1 MKRINIYFAISL
13 WLSLAVTAQNPTD
26 SLWHLLPYSKKGNAG
41 IGYQEAVKMM
51 KGKIPQPI
59 IVAIADAGVDIYH
72 PDLIN
77 NLWKNP
83 LEIEDNGIDDD
94 ENGYID
100 DLYGWNFIGETTYD
114 NMELTR
120 QYARLNRI
128 YELKPEAQVKNPD
141 EYTIYLKMK
150 EKFLKQKREA
160 KLYFDFF
167 QGINEGVESIEK
179 QYGGN
184 IDKTTIENHKSKGKS
199 EEIAK
204 RMIIRYAKMT
214 KSFDLETMKKD
225 LEEGYKQYDYM
236 HNYAYNISF
245 DPRSEF
251 VGDEYYNLTERVYG
265 NNQVYYGED
274 FSSHGTHVAGIVAA
288 DGSNDF
294 GAKGICSSCKIMS
307 IRNVPEGD
315 ERDKDVANGIRY
327 AVDNGAKIVNM
338 SFGKGYSDFPL
349 AVKEAIQ
356 YAASKDVLLVH
367 AAGNDGKNND
377 KSDNFPHDFKDAYP
391 NWIEVGA
398 SNWKSVSKALAP
410 FSNYG
415 KSEVDLF
422 SPGVDIYSTTPEN
435 QYEAYDGTSMASPVV
450 SGVAAFVWSYYPSL
464 SASQLKDIILQSSV
478 PIKGRVKIPGSKRKT
493 RALKLSKT
501 GGLVN
506 LPNALR
512 LAKKTIAQP

>member
-1 MKRINIYFAISL
+1 MKRFNIYFVISL

-41 IGYQEAVKMM
+41 IGYQEAVEMM

-100 DLYGWNFIGETTYD
+100 DVYGWNFIGETTYD

-128 YELKPEAQVKNPD
+128 YELKPEAQAKNPD

-236 HNYAYNISF
+236 HNYAYNTSF
-245 DPRSEF
+245 DPRPEF

-327 AVDNGAKIVNM
+327 AVDN
-338 SFGKGYSDFPL
+338 
-349 AVKEAIQ
+349 
-356 YAASKDVLLVH
+356 
-367 AAGNDGKNND
+367 
-377 KSDNFPHDFKDAYP
+377 
-391 NWIEVGA
+391 
-398 SNWKSVSKALAP
+398 
-410 FSNYG
+410 
-415 KSEVDLF
+415 
-422 SPGVDIYSTTPEN
+422 
-435 QYEAYDGTSMASPVV
+435 
-450 SGVAAFVWSYYPSL
+450 
-464 SASQLKDIILQSSV
+464 
-478 PIKGRVKIPGSKRKT
+478 
-493 RALKLSKT
+493 
-501 GGLVN
+501 
-506 LPNALR
+506 
-512 LAKKTIAQP
+512 

>member
-1 MKRINIYFAISL
+1 MKRINVHIITLCLAIG
-13 WLSLAVTAQNPTD
+13 AMAQNPND

-41 IGYQEAVKMM
+41 IGYQEAVNMM
-51 KGKIPQPI
+51 KDKKPQSI

-77 NLWKNP
+77 SLWKNP
-83 LEIEDNGIDDD
+83 LEIEGNKIDDD
-94 ENGYID
+94 NNGYID
-100 DLYGWNFIGETTYD
+100 DIYGWNFIGSTTYD

-120 QYARLNRI
+120 QYALLNPI
-128 YELKPEAQVKNPD
+128 YELKPEAQANNPD
-141 EYTIYLKMK
+141 EYTTYLEIKD
-150 EKFLKQKREA
+150 KFLKDKSES
-160 KLYFDFF
+160 KLFF
-167 QGINEGVESIEK
+167 EFFRTISQGVESIEK
-179 QYGGN
+179 KYERK
-184 IDKTTIENHKSKGKS
+184 IDKSVIENHKSQNKA
-199 EEIAK
+199 EELAK
-204 RMIIRYAKMT
+204 RMILRYAKAT
-214 KSFDLETMKKD
+214 KSFDIESIKKD
-225 LEEGYKQYDYM
+225 LEEGYKQYDYLY
-236 HNYAYNISF
+236 NYAYNTSF
-245 DPRSEF
+245 NPRIEH

-265 NNQVYYGED
+265 NNQVYYGEE

-288 DGSNDF
+288 DGTNNF
-294 GAKGICSSCKIMS
+294 GTKGICSSCKIMS

-338 SFGKGYSDFPL
+338 SFGKGYSAFPL
-349 AVKEAIQ
+349 TVKEAIG

-367 AAGNDGKNND
+367 AAGNDGENND
-377 KSDNFPHDFKDAYP
+377 KSDNFPHDFEDAYP

-398 SNWKSVSKALAP
+398 SSWRSGTKALAT

-415 KSEVDLF
+415 KTEVDLF

-464 SASQLKDIILQSSV
+464 SAAQLKNIILQSSV
-478 PIKGRVKIPGSKRKT
+478 PIKGRIRIPGSKRKT
-493 RALKLSKT
+493 RAHKISRT

-512 LAKKTIAQP
+512 LAEKIVSNE